1 MGNMATNFIPGLE
14 LAEGYYV
21 DLIRPLLEKHFPGL
35 QYAAGLL
42 GHCSDALGVDTPIS
56 MDHVWGPRL
65 QIFLGEEERPKLAGP
80 IDGVLRDH
88 LPPIYRG
95 FPTNYQN
102 QAGFC
107 RWARMEATSGPPINA
122 FVEIETVRSF
132 LGRDLDW
139 DTKNPPSLH
148 QWLSFTEQAL
158 VEATCGRVFH
168 DGVGELTRAREMLQ
182 YWPRPVRL
190 FRMWCLWRAI
200 DEERAFPGRCNDLG
214 DALGERIITAR
225 IASKLVRLWFLI
237 HGRYCPYSKWIGT
250 LLLRTSDGEQLAE
263 LLQQA
268 IASPT
273 YAQRESGLC
282 SAYEQIVSAH
292 NQAAV
297 TPPVPIDIGYYFDRP
312 YRSLLVEPV
321 TAALKA
327 AIGDALDGYDFELLS
342 KTILSDESNFAGYKR
357 HIRQAADA
365 AIRSKDENR

>member
-1 MGNMATNFIPGLE
+1 MSSTATNFIPGLE

-42 GHCSDALGVDTPIS
+42 GHCSDALGVDTSVS

-65 QIFLGEEERPKLAGP
+65 QIFLREDEHPKLAGP
-80 IDGVLRDH
+80 IEGVLRDH
-88 LPPIYRG
+88 LPPVYRG
-95 FPTNYQN
+95 FPTHYKS

-122 FVEIETVRSF
+122 FVEVETVRSF

-139 DTKNPPSLH
+139 DIKKAPSLH
-148 QWLSFTEQAL
+148 EWLSFPEQAL
-158 VEATCGRVFH
+158 VEATCGRVFC
-168 DGVGELTRAREMLQ
+168 DGVGELTRAREMLA

-237 HGRYCPYSKWIGT
+237 NGRYCPYSKWTGT
-250 LLLRTSDGEQLAE
+250 ILLRCPGGGKLAGQ
-263 LLQQA
+263 LQQA
-268 IASPT
+268 ITAPD

-282 SAYEQIVSAH
+282 GAYGQIIGMH
-292 NQAAV
+292 NQSGL
-297 TPPVPIDIGYYFDRP
+297 TSLVPADIVYYYDRP
-312 YRSLLVEPV
+312 YRSLVVEPV
-321 TAALKA
+321 TASLKA
-327 AIGDALDGYDFELLS
+327 AIGDALDGYDWELLS
-342 KTILSDESNFAGYKR
+342 KTVLSDESNFAGYKR

-365 AIRSKDENR
+365 ALRSKAGNR